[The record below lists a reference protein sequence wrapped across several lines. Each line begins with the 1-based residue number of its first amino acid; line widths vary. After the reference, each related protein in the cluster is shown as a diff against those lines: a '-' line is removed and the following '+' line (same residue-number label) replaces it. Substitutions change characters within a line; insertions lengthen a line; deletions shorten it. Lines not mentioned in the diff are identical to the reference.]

1 MQDVWMCAAPGL
13 APLHAEAQALAR
25 GFERVTYV
33 HIRRELNSLADEL
46 ANAAMDSR
54 QDAEELL
61 QDVHEAYTRAAQE
74 QEEVI

>member
-1 MQDVWMCAAPGL
+1 MQDVWICAAPGL

-61 QDVHEAYTRAAQE
+61 QDVHEAYLLAQE
-74 QEEVI
+74 QEQVI

>member
-1 MQDVWMCAAPGL
+1 M
-13 APLHAEAQALAR
+13 AR

-61 QDVHEAYTRAAQE
+61 QDVHEAYLLAQE
-74 QEEVI
+74 QEQVI